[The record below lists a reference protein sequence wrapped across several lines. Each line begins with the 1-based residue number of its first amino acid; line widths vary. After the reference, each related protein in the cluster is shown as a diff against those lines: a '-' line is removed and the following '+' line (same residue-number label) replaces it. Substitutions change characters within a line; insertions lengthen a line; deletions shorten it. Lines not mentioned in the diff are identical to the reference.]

1 MFIELIPYCLIF
13 FISYMLGAVPWAFI
27 IGKCAGIDIRDHGS
41 GNIGATNVRR
51 VLGKKIGIIC
61 FVLDF
66 LKGFLPVLA
75 VKYLIKYQLLHVS
88 DIAIILTAFASVIG
102 HMWPVY
108 LQFKGGKGVSTI
120 AGILL
125 AIAPLPLL
133 IGGIIWI
140 VAFSL
145 SRYVSLASILAS
157 ASFPISAFV
166 LSKFHVCL
174 LSVNLQIMLSC
185 IALLIIFRHTS
196 NIKRLFKGMENKFI
210 KKEIPNAGSSV
221 K

>member
-1 MFIELIPYCLIF
+1 MFIDLIPYCLIF
-13 FISYMLGAVPWAFI
+13 FISYMLGAIPWAFI

-41 GNIGATNVRR
+41 GNIGATNARR

-66 LKGFLPVLA
+66 LKGLLPVLI
-75 VKYLIKYQLLHVS
+75 VKCLIQYNVLHVT

-125 AIAPLPLL
+125 AIAPWSLL
-133 IGGIIWI
+133 IGAILWG
-140 VAFSL
+140 VVFCS
-145 SRYVSLASILAS
+145 SRYVSLASIVS
-157 ASFPISAFV
+157 ATSFPLSTFV
-166 LSKFHVCL
+166 LSKFNIYV
-174 LSVNLQIMLSC
+174 LSVNLQIMLSF

-196 NIKRLFKGMENKFI
+196 NIKRLFNGTENKFI
-210 KKEIPNAGSSV
+210 KKEIPNAGSSA